1 MPLYK
6 RLDVASEAQIN
17 EPILEETIEK
27 ATTGNVRTSKV
38 ELLQKNIVVRCLPN
52 IYYHTIAEGEGPIF
66 NNGAIPEY
74 CRTNLSVQ
82 VIYPN
87 GLWFPLSN
95 GDEVNLRAGSYQTLN
110 DNNNFVMK
118 YGNEVCTTKAGTPLD
133 DIKYDGEEIYFPESA
148 QYTDKRADF
157 KGGFY
162 LFMGIIHDI
171 TYTAQAWYPKIVN
184 HYIGRS
190 FTLTKADNVI
200 QHFLYIT
207 SGTVN
212 VSEGIKNRNF
222 KKESCLLLQKDKTYT
237 ITQVGDETMNVY
249 EFKSVKK
256 GPTETKKDIA
266 GKFLT

>member
-6 RLDVASEAQIN
+6 KLDVTSEAQIN
-17 EPILEETIEK
+17 EPILEQTIEK
-27 ATTGNVRTSKV
+27 ATGGNARTSKV
-38 ELLQKNIVVRCLPN
+38 DLLQKNIVVRCLPN
-52 IYYHTIAEGEGPIF
+52 IYYHTIADGEGPIF

-82 VIYPN
+82 VIYSN

-95 GDEVNLRAGSYQTLN
+95 GDEANLPSGAYQTLN

-118 YGNEVCTTKAGTPLD
+118 YRNEICTTDSGTLLD
-133 DIKYDGEEIYFPESA
+133 DIKYDGEEIFFPKDG

-157 KGGFY
+157 RGGFY

-184 HYIGRS
+184 HYYETTFNI
-190 FTLTKADNVI
+190 TKSDNVI

-212 VSEGIKNRNF
+212 VSEGVKNRNF
-222 KKESCLLLQKDKTYT
+222 KKESCLLLQKGKTYT
-237 ITQVGDETMNVY
+237 ISQVGDEKMNVY

-256 GPTETKKDIA
+256 ADTN
-266 GKFLT
+266 

>member
-6 RLDVASEAQIN
+6 RLNVNQEATIN
-17 EPILEETIEK
+17 EPILEETIAN
-27 ATTGNVRTSKV
+27 ATGGNVRTSGV
-38 ELLQKNIVVRCLPN
+38 RLIQKNIVVRCLPN
-52 IYYHTIAEGEGPIF
+52 IYYNTIEDGEGPIF
-66 NNGAIPEY
+66 NNHAVPEY

-82 VIYPN
+82 VIWPS
-87 GLWFPLSN
+87 GLSFKLN
-95 GDEVNLRAGSYQTLN
+95 DDEEFVIPPGGYQTLN
-110 DNNNFVMK
+110 DNNNFVIK
-118 YGNEVCTTKAGTPLD
+118 HKNEIIVGNKGSKLD
-133 DIKYDGEEIYFPESA
+133 NITYDGDQIYFGDK
-148 QYTDKRADF
+148 QYTNGLANF
-157 KGGFY
+157 GGGFY
-162 LFMGIIHDI
+162 FFLGIIHDI

-249 EFKSVKK
+249 EFKSVK
-256 GPTETKKDIA
+256 
-266 GKFLT
+266 